1 VLEWAG
7 RAAPFADVLARIPSH
22 ATAESPVVLEH
33 ITAPAHAFACGLIAS
48 RLAQAPGSSRLWVL
62 AKDLRTQE
70 NVFNELATWWGTHET
85 LFFPEQEINRYVDAL
100 PDPEIAAERT
110 RLLQQLSAPSGS
122 TSPEIIVLI
131 GDSLDE
137 DVPRP
142 TALVSRE
149 LAVKIGTTLQLDAL
163 QDKLI
168 EGGYEKS
175 AEVYRRGQF
184 AIRGGIFDVF
194 SWQSP
199 TPVRFELFG
208 EEVDSIRTFDLDTQS
223 SIQKVKS
230 APVLLSQPDPNER
243 GEFCKLA
250 DYISD
255 DDVIVSVDWHEHE
268 EAHVHVYSSA
278 FPGLEGAEEDYGT
291 ACYDSPIAST
301 EAGDFVVQQ
310 AKRDAFR
317 VQVEA
322 WLAQGWEVCMFFN
335 KEGEIERFAE
345 VVSSDLLGKKITPR
359 LGHLNHGFTVPG
371 AKLAVLSDAEVFGR
385 YQHARARRMFHKER
399 QETARQSQTD
409 WRDIS
414 EDDLVVH
421 ADHGIGRF
429 LGLERKEGKNGEEDM
444 LAIEFANDAKLF
456 VLLEHAHSVTRYV
469 GAGRAAPKLSKL
481 GDGKWSRARQAAE
494 RAIFDYAARLL
505 EIHAERETAKSYAH
519 PEDTKWQWEFEN
531 SFLFKETPDQLRAIA
546 DAKRDMESDQP
557 MDRLICGDV
566 GFGKTE
572 VAIRAA
578 FKAVMGGRQ
587 VAILVPTTVLAQQ
600 HFQTFRER
608 MSDYPITIELLNRF
622 RSAKE
627 QRQVIKG
634 LINGSVDIVI
644 GTHRLISQDV
654 AFKKLGLVVVDE
666 EQRFGVKHKERFK
679 EMFRMIDVL
688 TLSATPIP
696 RTLYL
701 SLMGARD
708 MSTIDTPPP
717 NRYPVV
723 TNICPYDE
731 RVIRDAIDRELKR
744 NGQVFFLHNRVKTI
758 LSSKRKI
765 ENLCPGARV
774 DVGHGQMPEGE
785 LEPVMQKFVNG
796 ETDVLVST
804 TIIESGIDI
813 PNANTILIDR
823 ADMFGLADLYQLRG
837 RVGRSGRRA
846 YAILMLPR
854 HLLSTG
860 DARKR
865 INAIKQYSSLGSGFK
880 IAMRDLEIRG
890 AGNLLGTQQSG
901 HIMAVGFD
909 LYCKMLK
916 RAVAQL
922 QGKRI
927 ADRPDVA
934 LRIDF
939 VTNNEAQFQQSDNPD
954 LLPAY
959 IPEDFIPDARL
970 RIAAYRMV
978 AEITTFRELKSLVK
992 NWRDRFGTF
1001 PPAVDN
1007 LLRCLE
1013 LKVAAAN
1020 VQITSVE
1027 IEQNK
1032 LKLMRKGTYVLITGK
1047 FPRLCLESDS
1057 QEKLIEAVSMVR
1069 QF

>member
-1 VLEWAG
+1 MSWQPEIDEIK
-7 RAAPFADVLARIPSH
+7 RRY
-22 ATAESPVVLEH
+22 
-33 ITAPAHAFACGLIAS
+33 
-48 RLAQAPGSSRLWVL
+48 
-62 AKDLRTQE
+62 
-70 NVFNELATWWGTHET
+70 ELAERMGG
-85 LFFPEQEINRYVDAL
+85 QEGVDRQHGQGKLTIRERLELLVDAGTFEQMGKL
-100 PDPEIAAERT
+100 QGGATYDAEGK
-110 RLLQQLSAPSGS
+110 LSEFTPSAG
-122 TSPEIIVLI
+122 VRGL
-131 GDSLDE
+131 
-137 DVPRP
+137 
-142 TALVSRE
+142 ALVNGRRVYVS
-149 LAVKIGTTLQLDAL
+149 G
-163 QDKLI
+163 QDFT
-168 EGGYEKS
+168 
-175 AEVYRRGQF
+175 V
-184 AIRGGIFDVF
+184 RGG
-194 SWQSP
+194 S
-199 TPVRFELFG
+199 G
-208 EEVDSIRTFDLDTQS
+208 E
-223 SIQKVKS
+223 
-230 APVLLSQPDPNER
+230 
-243 GEFCKLA
+243 
-250 DYISD
+250 
-255 DDVIVSVDWHEHE
+255 
-268 EAHVHVYSSA
+268 
-278 FPGLEGAEEDYGT
+278 
-291 ACYDSPIAST
+291 
-301 EAGDFVVQQ
+301 GD
-310 AKRDAFR
+310 
-317 VQVEA
+317 
-322 WLAQGWEVCMFFN
+322 
-335 KEGEIERFAE
+335 
-345 VVSSDLLGKKITPR
+345 
-359 LGHLNHGFTVPG
+359 
-371 AKLAVLSDAEVFGR
+371 
-385 YQHARARRMFHKER
+385 
-399 QETARQSQTD
+399 
-409 WRDIS
+409 
-414 EDDLVVH
+414 
-421 ADHGIGRF
+421 
-429 LGLERKEGKNGEEDM
+429 
-444 LAIEFANDAKLF
+444 
-456 VLLEHAHSVTRYV
+456 
-469 GAGRAAPKLSKL
+469 
-481 GDGKWSRARQAAE
+481 
-494 RAIFDYAARLL
+494 
-505 EIHAERETAKSYAH
+505 
-519 PEDTKWQWEFEN
+519 
-531 SFLFKETPDQLRAIA
+531 
-546 DAKRDMESDQP
+546 
-557 MDRLICGDV
+557 
-566 GFGKTE
+566 
-572 VAIRAA
+572 
-578 FKAVMGGRQ
+578 
-587 VAILVPTTVLAQQ
+587 
-600 HFQTFRER
+600 
-608 MSDYPITIELLNRF
+608 
-622 RSAKE
+622 RS
-627 QRQVIKG
+627 G
-634 LINGSVDIVI
+634 
-644 GTHRLISQDV
+644 
-654 AFKKLGLVVVDE
+654 
-666 EQRFGVKHKERFK
+666 
-679 EMFRMIDVL
+679 
-688 TLSATPIP
+688 
-696 RTLYL
+696 
-701 SLMGARD
+701 
-708 MSTIDTPPP
+708 
-717 NRYPVV
+717 
-723 TNICPYDE
+723 
-731 RVIRDAIDRELKR
+731 
-744 NGQVFFLHNRVKTI
+744 
-758 LSSKRKI
+758 
-765 ENLCPGARV
+765 V